1 MTHISVLFMYYI
13 TNFLYKETSIQQTV
27 SIAIVDDANGS
38 IIIEANGFVFYFAES
53 PITDA

>member
-1 MTHISVLFMYYI
+1 MYYI